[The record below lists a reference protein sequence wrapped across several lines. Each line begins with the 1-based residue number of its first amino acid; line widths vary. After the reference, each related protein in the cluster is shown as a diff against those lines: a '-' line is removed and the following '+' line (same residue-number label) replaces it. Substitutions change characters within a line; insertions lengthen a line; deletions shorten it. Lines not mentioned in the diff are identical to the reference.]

1 LSPQLKK
8 QKKISCPS
16 GLLPRRIRKLVFF
29 PYNQAAAYVAIKQED
44 TLPAMYIILR
54 DVRL

>member
-1 LSPQLKK
+1 LSAQLKK

-29 PYNQAAAYVAIKQED
+29 SYNQAAAYVAIKQED

-54 DVRL
+54 DV